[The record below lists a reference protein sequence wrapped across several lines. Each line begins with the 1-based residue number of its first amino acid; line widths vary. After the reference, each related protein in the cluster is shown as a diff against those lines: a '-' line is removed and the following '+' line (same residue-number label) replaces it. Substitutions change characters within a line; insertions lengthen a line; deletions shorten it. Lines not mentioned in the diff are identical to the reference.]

1 MTASVLDPAVGVV
14 AARPF
19 RRRSLFR
26 RLLRRPAAVVA
37 LSFIVLVVVLA
48 IASPL
53 IAPYDPQQ
61 QALDETFAPLGPA
74 HWLGTDNL
82 GRDVASRIIY
92 ATRYA
97 LAAPAI
103 AVGVALLLGVP
114 TALIAG
120 LRRGWIDSV
129 LSRVADTTLSLP
141 GLAFALAIVAVM
153 GPGLVNAMIALGITF
168 APRMFRVVRSAT
180 LAVAQETFV
189 TSARAIGSGMPRI
202 LVSHVLPNIAA
213 PLMVQTTVLMAVSLI
228 AEAGLSFLGLGV
240 QPPEASWGTMLNNAY
255 QNQFQAPFG
264 MVAPGI
270 AIILTALAF
279 NTLGDAIRD
288 EIADRGR
295 R

>member
-1 MTASVLDPAVGVV
+1 MSAPSTMAVLTTT
-14 AARPF
+14 ARPR
-19 RRRSLFR
+19 RRRSLFF
-26 RLLRRPAAVVA
+26 RLLRRPAAVIA
-37 LSFIVLVVVLA
+37 LAYLLLVVLLA
-48 IASPL
+48 ILAPVV
-53 IAPYDPQQ
+53 APYDPQQ
-61 QALDETFAPLGPA
+61 QALDETFAPLGPD

-82 GRDVASRIIY
+82 GRDTASRIIY
-92 ATRYA
+92 ATRFA
-97 LAAPAI
+97 LAAPLI
-103 AVGVALLLGVP
+103 AVGVALILGVP

-120 LRRGWIDSV
+120 LRRGWIDTV
-129 LSRVADTTLSLP
+129 LSRAADTTLSLP

-168 APRMFRVVRSAT
+168 APRMYRVVRSAA
-180 LAVAQETFV
+180 LAVSAETFIM
-189 TSARAIGSGMPRI
+189 SARAIGSSMPRI

-240 QPPEASWGTMLNNAY
+240 QAPEASWGTMLNNAY

-270 AIILTALAF
+270 AIIITALAF

>member
-1 MTASVLDPAVGVV
+1 MTVVSAAASVSVPTVRA
-14 AARPF
+14 
-19 RRRSLFR
+19 RRRRPPVL
-26 RLLRRPAAVVA
+26 RLLRRPSAVIAIAYLLLLVA
-37 LSFIVLVVVLA
+37 LALLA
-48 IASPL
+48 PV

-61 QALDETFAPLGPA
+61 QSLDETFATPGAA

-82 GRDVASRIIY
+82 GRDVASRLIS

-97 LAAPAI
+97 LAVPLI
-103 AVGVALLLGVP
+103 AVGIAILLGVP
-114 TALIAG
+114 AALVAG
-120 LRRGWIDSV
+120 LRRGWTDTV
-129 LSRVADTTLSLP
+129 LSRIADATLSLP

-180 LAVAQETFV
+180 LAVVEETFV
-189 TSARAIGSGMPRI
+189 MSAKAIGGSTARI

-213 PLMVQTTVLMAVSLI
+213 PLLVQTTVLMAVSLL

-240 QPPEASWGTMLNNAY
+240 RPPDASWGTMLNIAY
-255 QNQFQAPFG
+255 QNQFQAPLG
-264 MVAPGI
+264 MVAPGV
-270 AIILTALAF
+270 AIILTALAL

>member
-1 MTASVLDPAVGVV
+1 MSELAEPRALSATVV
-14 AARPF
+14 RQP
-19 RRRSLFR
+19 RRRSMFR
-26 RLLRRPAAVVA
+26 RLLRRPAAA
-37 LSFIVLVVVLA
+37 IAITYLLLVVILAVLA
-48 IASPL
+48 PV

-61 QALDETFAPLGPA
+61 QALDQTFAPLGA
-74 HWLGTDNL
+74 EHWLGADNL
-82 GRDVASRIIY
+82 GRDTASRIIY

-103 AVGVALLLGVP
+103 AVGVALVLGVP

-129 LSRVADTTLSLP
+129 LSRIADTTLSLP

-168 APRMFRVVRSAT
+168 APRMFRVVRSAA

-189 TSARAIGSGMPRI
+189 TSAKAIGSGMPRI

-240 QPPEASWGTMLNNAY
+240 QAPDASWGTMLNNAY

-270 AIILTALAF
+270 AIIVTALAF

>member
-1 MTASVLDPAVGVV
+1 MSELAERPAVPTVV
-14 AARPF
+14 VRQP
-19 RRRSLFR
+19 RRRSMFG
-26 RLLRRPAAVVA
+26 RLLRRPAAVIAMAYLLV
-37 LSFIVLVVVLA
+37 VVVLA
-48 IASPL
+48 VFAPV

-61 QALDETFAPLGPA
+61 QALNQTFAPLGA
-74 HWLGTDNL
+74 EHWLGSDNL

-103 AVGVALLLGVP
+103 AVGVALVLGVP

-168 APRMFRVVRSAT
+168 APRMFRVVRSAS

-189 TSARAIGSGMPRI
+189 TSAKAIGSGMPRI

-240 QPPEASWGTMLNNAY
+240 QPPDASWGTMLNNAY
-255 QNQFQAPFG
+255 QNQFQTPFG

-270 AIILTALAF
+270 AIIVTALAF
-279 NTLGDAIRD
+279 NALGDAIRD